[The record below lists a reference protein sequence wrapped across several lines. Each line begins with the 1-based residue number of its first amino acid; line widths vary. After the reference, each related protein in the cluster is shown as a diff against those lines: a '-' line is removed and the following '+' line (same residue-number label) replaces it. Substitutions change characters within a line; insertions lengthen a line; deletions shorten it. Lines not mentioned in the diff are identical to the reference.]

1 MPEMVMLD
9 SMVCIWA
16 FKGQA
21 SKGQEGKIPQANAL
35 LASLEEQGVEIG
47 VSAVSLSELM
57 VRMRD
62 EDRYEFV
69 QRFQKGFCIYPFD
82 TSAAIESARLFRT
95 WIDGTKNKTSVRNV
109 VKADL
114 QIAGT
119 AIAKGASIL
128 YSEDEELRRIAGRD
142 IEVKPLP
149 PIEQPEFDL

>member
-9 SMVCIWA
+9 TMVCIWA

-21 SKGQEGKIPQANAL
+21 SRGQERKIPQANAL
-35 LASLEEQGVEIG
+35 LASLEEQGAEIG
-47 VSAVSLSELM
+47 ISAVSLSELM

-62 EDRYEFV
+62 EDRFEFI
-69 QRFQKGFCIYPFD
+69 QRFQKGFCVYPFD
-82 TSAAIESARLFRT
+82 TSAAIESARLVKR
-95 WIDGTKNKTSVRNV
+95 WLEGAREKGADRDV

-128 YSEDEELRRIAGRD
+128 YSEDKELRRIAGRD
-142 IEVKPLP
+142 IEVRPLP
-149 PIEQPEFDL
+149 PIEQPELEY